1 MSKQSARKSVK
12 PRTRIAAFIGECVIR
27 YHRTHSLTFARGA
40 TLRLGK
46 TRCSGW
52 CDDTNIK
59 VATGSD
65 FTHWLGV
72 LAHESCHADQIRQD
86 RKWFKLADQGLAC
99 LDAWLQ
105 GGKAVRVRKATLQSI
120 RLEHDCEARSI
131 AKIRRHKLPIDLA
144 EYTQKANA
152 YLLGYHVTLRERK
165 WCFRAYRDKAIWGQ
179 MPTRLLPLNEV
190 LKPKAELLS
199 LFA

>member
-1 MSKQSARKSVK
+1 MNKQSVRKSVK

-27 YHRTHSLTFARGA
+27 YHKTHSLTFARGA

-131 AKIRRHKLPIDLA
+131 AKIRRHKLPINLV

-165 WCFRAYRDKAIWGQ
+165 WCFRAYRDKTIWSR
-179 MPTRLLPLNEV
+179 MPKRLLPLNDV
-190 LKPKAELLS
+190 LKPKAELIS

>member
-1 MSKQSARKSVK
+1 MKKRATA
-12 PRTRIAAFIGECVIR
+12 PRRRIAAFIGECVMR
-27 YHRTHSLTFARGA
+27 YHKTHSVTFARGA

-52 CDDTNIK
+52 CDDKDIK

-72 LAHESCHADQIRQD
+72 LAHESCHADQIKQD
-86 RKWFKLADQGLAC
+86 RKWFKLADEGLAR

-105 GGKAVRVRKATLQSI
+105 GGKPVKVRKATLQSI
-120 RLEHDCEARSI
+120 RLEHDCETRSI
-131 AKIRRHKLPIDLA
+131 AKIRRHKLPIDLTI
-144 EYTQKANA
+144 YTQKANA

-165 WCFRAYRDKAIWGQ
+165 WCFRAYRDPAIWGK
-179 MPTRLLPLNEV
+179 MPRRLLPLEDV
-190 LKPKAELLS
+190 LKPKQELLS
-199 LFA
+199 LFS